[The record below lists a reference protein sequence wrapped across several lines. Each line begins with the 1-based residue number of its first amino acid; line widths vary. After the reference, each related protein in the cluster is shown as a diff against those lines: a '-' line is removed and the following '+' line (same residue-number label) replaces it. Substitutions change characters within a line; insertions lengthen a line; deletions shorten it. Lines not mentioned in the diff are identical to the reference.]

1 MQDIIITYTMSLLDA
16 VVSIP
21 DVQRTIGADM
31 IPAILGNGIR
41 RSNQ

>member
-1 MQDIIITYTMSLLDA
+1 MQDVVVANTMSLLDA
-16 VVSIP
+16 VIPVP

-41 RSNQ
+41 RTNQ